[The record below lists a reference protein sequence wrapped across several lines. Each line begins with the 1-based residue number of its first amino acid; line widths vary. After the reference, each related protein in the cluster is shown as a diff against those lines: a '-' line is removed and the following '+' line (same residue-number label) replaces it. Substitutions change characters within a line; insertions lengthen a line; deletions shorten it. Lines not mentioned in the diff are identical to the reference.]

1 MNKVPSVTYFNQ
13 SLGAVHSECWSKYT
27 FFTFHEKREKEKK
40 QEKKKKNEAQTC
52 VIWACTKTLVKGSL
66 QQQLQNKN
74 CLTLTLDFYLGH
86 LRTKEE
92 EV

>member
-1 MNKVPSVTYFNQ
+1 MLCTPNAGQNILFSRFP
-13 SLGAVHSECWSKYT
+13 
-27 FFTFHEKREKEKK
+27 HEKREKEKK